1 MMLHPNRFFRATLP
15 TKHLRFSST
24 PSDDLITVRLVSLND
39 VYDLS
44 NLPRLAHLLR
54 TLNNSN
60 NSVKPSAVTLAGDF
74 LSPSALSSID
84 NGRGH
89 VAVLRSSGV
98 THVSLG
104 NHEADLSLPAL
115 KDRLDELAHR
125 GRLKVLNSNVCGLG
139 RHTKEYD
146 VVSSAC
152 GRVKVGLV
160 GLMSDEPEMFRD
172 GKFRGLTIQNV
183 EERYHRISDKIQNE
197 VDCIIPMTHQTL
209 KADIKL
215 ANAIL
220 ARETA
225 DRSDMKEGLILG
237 GHEHHPIHETILSH
251 EYCEDNSNKG
261 PNKPLFHIVKTGQ
274 DADRVAIV
282 DLNFEPSSRKLHT
295 VDVKYHEFSN
305 SHPTCPIVQRLV
317 DKHLS
322 ALDHMKEFVV
332 LDTRNMFAAYF
343 KNKNESKLPLSSEYC
358 RYQQTTVGAFFCSAV
373 KSELNADVCI
383 INGAP
388 IKASRIYTNDRMS
401 YDELKSELPFPL
413 KMIVV
418 KMTRKQLE
426 NAIEYS
432 RTNVE
437 EGKPAAILDD
447 GRIERRGYLQTDFE
461 YWQLDDTD
469 NTKRSAND
477 VLSVALPRNLLKG
490 FCKIQPLMDLN
501 QELKRKNELP
511 DDDDYI
517 KAVDLIVRFCCKDR
531 WANIAT
537 KFSFEDLDLNKDGV
551 LSRDELRTA
560 IRNVIGEEPSEG
572 LMKGM
577 VDAIDKNS
585 SGNIDEDEF
594 NSVLAQIRRQL

>member
-1 MMLHPNRFFRATLP
+1 MLYPKRFFRATLP
-15 TKHLRFSST
+15 AKNMRLFSLT
-24 PSDDLITVRLVSLND
+24 PSNDLIKVRIVSLND

-54 TLNNSN
+54 TLNNSKD
-60 NSVKPSAVTLAGDF
+60 SVKPSAVTLAGDF

-104 NHEADLSLPAL
+104 NHEADLILPVL

-125 GRLKVLNSNVCGLG
+125 GRVKVLNSNVCGLG
-139 RHTKEYD
+139 RHTKDYD

-172 GKFRGLTIQNV
+172 GKFRGLEIQNV
-183 EERYHRISDKIQNE
+183 EERYHRIHDKIQKE
-197 VDCIIPMTHQTL
+197 VDCLIPMTHQTIN
-209 KADIKL
+209 ADIKL

-220 ARETA
+220 ARQSTE
-225 DRSDMKEGLILG
+225 RSDLNGGLILG
-237 GHEHHPIHETILSH
+237 GHEHQPIYETISSH
-251 EYCEDNSNKG
+251 ERGEDSNSKG
-261 PNKPLFHIVKTGQ
+261 SKVHIVKTGQ

-282 DLNFEPSSRKLHT
+282 DLNFDSSSRKLHT
-295 VDVKYHEFSN
+295 VDVKYHEFSEN
-305 SHPTCPIVQRLV
+305 HPTCPIVQRIV

-332 LDTRNMFAAYF
+332 LDTSTMFAAYF
-343 KNKNESKLPLSSEYC
+343 KNKGGEKLPLSSEYC
-358 RYQQTTVGAFFCSAV
+358 RYQQTTVGAFFCSAI

-388 IKASRIYTNDRMS
+388 IKASRTYTNGTMS

-413 KMIVV
+413 KMVV
-418 KMTRKQLE
+418 VQMTRKQLE
-426 NAIEYS
+426 DAIEYS

-447 GRIERRGYLQTDFE
+447 GRIERRGYLQTNFE
-461 YWQLDDTD
+461 YWQTD
-469 NTKRSAND
+469 NERNNNRNAND

-501 QELKRKNELP
+501 QELKRKNDLP
-511 DDDDYI
+511 GDDDYI
-517 KAVDLIVRFCCKDR
+517 KAVDLIVHFCCKDR
-531 WANIAT
+531 WANIAK

-572 LMKGM
+572 LVKGM

-594 NSVLAQIRRQL
+594 NSVLAQIRRQS